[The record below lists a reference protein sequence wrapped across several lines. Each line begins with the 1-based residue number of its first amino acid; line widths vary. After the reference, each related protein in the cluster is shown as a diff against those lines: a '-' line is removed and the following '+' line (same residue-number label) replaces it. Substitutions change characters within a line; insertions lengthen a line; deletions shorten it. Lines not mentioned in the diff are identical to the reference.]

1 MKPGVNRLIKGSV
14 EGVEE
19 FKGTTGEHVKRERPC
34 WPVQEYSYFVG
45 VGFDGY
51 RIARAIGQGFVWIFV
66 AVQAPG
72 GVIST

>member
-1 MKPGVNRLIKGSV
+1 MKPGVNRLIEGSV
-14 EGVEE
+14 EGVKE
-19 FKGTTGEHVKRERPC
+19 FKGTTGEHVKGEHPC

-45 VGFDGY
+45 VGFGGY
-51 RIARAIGQGFVWIFV
+51 RNACAFVQGFVSIFV